1 MEKVGYCL
9 KIKTRSVKSS
19 YKIRSNDLSVFN
31 NRKKK
36 QQQRTIFKVENF
48 I

>member
-36 QQQRTIFKVENF
+36 TTTTNYFQS
-48 I
+48 